1 MVLKGV
7 IKTRSSQPLFD
18 MGQIV
23 TTRTIA
29 ESVEP
34 EKVASFLRDHVTCN
48 TSQSC
53 LCNEDLDMNK
63 AAIKNGDDRVFSAFM
78 HQGKKLY
85 VITEWD
91 RSYTTVLFA
100 DEY

>member
-1 MVLKGV
+1 M
-7 IKTRSSQPLFD
+7 RSSQPLFQL
-18 MGQIV
+18 GQIV

-34 EKVASFLRDHVTCN
+34 EKVASFIRYHVTCDS
-48 TSQSC
+48 SQSC

-63 AAIKNGDDRVFSAFM
+63 EAIKNGDDRILSAFM
-78 HQGKKLY
+78 YQGKKVY